1 MKNLYRDQKI
11 KKIVSA
17 YRQLPTLINFL
28 AYIHLHSA
36 VLIIWLIFEKFSLAA
51 KIFQKLTQ
59 HIANR
64 PPQLFLWPKYTFP
77 VHYWSSCRLLKN
89 LFVYQKIEKFT
100 SYIASRWP
108 QFFGLY
114 TSFKC
119 IIYRLVDFWKICT
132 VSKILKKFAS
142 YNAICLLWFTSAGK
156 SLFLY

>member
-1 MKNLYRDQKI
+1 MPRAKNWKNWLGI
-11 KKIVSA
+11 S
-17 YRQLPTLINFL
+17 PT
-28 AYIHLHSA
+28 AHLDYFFGLNTPSQCSIDHL
-36 VLIIWLIFEKFSLAA
+36 VDFW
-51 KIFQKLTQ
+51 KIFAASEKLKKLTQ

-77 VHYWSSCRLLKN
+77 VHYWSSGRLLKN
-89 LFVYQKIEKFT
+89 LFGYQKIEKFT